1 MSKRGLGLIM
11 KLTRERLNKVLRKYG
26 NDVKSIFEV
35 IDALGK
41 VSISRVDWESLKAY
55 VSREVYSHNLE
66 MMNESDSTLDFWVLD
81 FYDYKTVAYCSFDV
95 VGVSGVPRIR
105 YKLKF
110 EIK

>member
-1 MSKRGLGLIM
+1 M
-11 KLTRERLNKVLRKYG
+11 KLSRERLTKILRRYG
-26 NDVKSIFEV
+26 NNVKSIIEV

-66 MMNESDSTLDFWVLD
+66 MLNESDTNKDFWVLD
-81 FYDYKTVAYCSFDV
+81 FYEYKTVAYISFDV

>member
-1 MSKRGLGLIM
+1 M

-26 NDVKSIFEV
+26 NDVKSIFDV

>member
-1 MSKRGLGLIM
+1 M
-11 KLTRERLNKVLRKYG
+11 KLSRERLNRILRKYG

-66 MMNESDSTLDFWVLD
+66 MMNESDTNMDFWVLD
-81 FYDYKTVAYCSFDV
+81 FYEYKTVTYISFDV

-110 EIK
+110 DIK

>member
-1 MSKRGLGLIM
+1 M

-35 IDALGK
+35 IDALGA
-41 VSISRVDWESLKAY
+41 VSIARTDWESLKAY
-55 VSREVYSHNLE
+55 VSREVYVHNLE
-66 MMNESDSTLDFWVLD
+66 MMNESDTNMDFWVLD
-81 FYDYKTVAYCSFDV
+81 FYEYKTVAYISFDV

-110 EIK
+110 DIK

>member
-1 MSKRGLGLIM
+1 M
-11 KLTRERLNKVLRKYG
+11 KLSRERLTKILRKCG

-41 VSISRVDWESLKAY
+41 VSITRVDWESLKAY

-66 MMNESDSTLDFWVLD
+66 MMNESDTNMDFWVLD
-81 FYDYKTVAYCSFDV
+81 FYEYKTVAYISFDV

-110 EIK
+110 DIK

>member
-1 MSKRGLGLIM
+1 M
-11 KLTRERLNKVLRKYG
+11 KLSRERLNRILKKYG

-41 VSISRVDWESLKAY
+41 VSITRVDWESLRAY

-66 MMNESDSTLDFWVLD
+66 MMNESDTNMDFWVLD
-81 FYDYKTVAYCSFDV
+81 FYEYKTVTYISFDI
-95 VGVSGVPRIR
+95 VGVSGVPRTR

-110 EIK
+110 DIK

>member
-41 VSISRVDWESLKAY
+41 VSITRVDWESLRAF

-66 MMNESDSTLDFWVLD
+66 MMNESDTNMDFWVLD
-81 FYDYKTVAYCSFDV
+81 FYEYKTVA
-95 VGVSGVPRIR
+95 GVPRIR

>member
-1 MSKRGLGLIM
+1 MNLS
-11 KLTRERLNKVLRKYG
+11 RERLNKVLRKYG

-41 VSISRVDWESLKAY
+41 VSIAQVDWESLKAY

-66 MMNESDSTLDFWVLD
+66 MMNESATNMDFWVLD
-81 FYDYKTVAYCSFDV
+81 FYEYKTVAYISFDA

-110 EIK
+110 DIK

>member
-1 MSKRGLGLIM
+1 M

-110 EIK
+110 ETK

>member
-1 MSKRGLGLIM
+1 MGVSLIM
-11 KLTRERLNKVLRKYG
+11 KLSRERLNRILRQYG
-26 NDVKSIFEV
+26 NDVKSILEV

-55 VSREVYSHNLE
+55 VSREVYLHNME
-66 MMNESDSTLDFWVLD
+66 MMNESDSTMDFWVLD

-105 YKLKF
+105 YK
-110 EIK
+110 IKVNIK

>member
-1 MSKRGLGLIM
+1 M
-11 KLTRERLNKVLRKYG
+11 KLSRERLTKILRRYG
-26 NDVKSIFEV
+26 NNVKSIIEV

-66 MMNESDSTLDFWVLD
+66 MMNESDTNKDFWVLD
-81 FYDYKTVAYCSFDV
+81 FYEYKTVAYISFDV

-105 YKLKF
+105 YKIKVNLK
-110 EIK
+110 

>member
-1 MSKRGLGLIM
+1 M
-11 KLTRERLNKVLRKYG
+11 KLSRERLTKILRRYG
-26 NDVKSIFEV
+26 SNVKSIIEV

-66 MMNESDSTLDFWVLD
+66 MMNESDTNKDFWVLD
-81 FYDYKTVAYCSFDV
+81 FYEYKTVAYISFDV

>member
-1 MSKRGLGLIM
+1 M

-41 VSISRVDWESLKAY
+41 VSITRVDWESLKAY
-55 VSREVYSHNLE
+55 VSREVYVHNLE
-66 MMNESDSTLDFWVLD
+66 MMNESDTDMDFWVLD
-81 FYDYKTVAYCSFDV
+81 FYEYKTVAYISFDV

-110 EIK
+110 DIK

>member
-1 MSKRGLGLIM
+1 M
-11 KLTRERLNKVLRKYG
+11 KLSRERLNKVLRKYG

-41 VSISRVDWESLKAY
+41 VSITRVDWEGLKAW

-66 MMNESDSTLDFWVLD
+66 MMNESDTNMDFWVLD
-81 FYDYKTVAYCSFDV
+81 FYEYKTVSYISFDA

-110 EIK
+110 DIK

>member
-1 MSKRGLGLIM
+1 M

-35 IDALGK
+35 IDALGT
-41 VSISRVDWESLKAY
+41 VSIARTDWESLKAY

-66 MMNESDSTLDFWVLD
+66 MMNESDTDMDFWVLD

-105 YKLKF
+105 YK
-110 EIK
+110 IKVDIK

>member
-1 MSKRGLGLIM
+1 M

-35 IDALGK
+35 IDALGV
-41 VSISRVDWESLKAY
+41 VSIARTDWESLKAW

-66 MMNESDSTLDFWVLD
+66 MVNESDTNMDFWVLD
-81 FYDYKTVAYCSFDV
+81 FYEYKTVAYISFDV

-110 EIK
+110 DIK

>member
-1 MSKRGLGLIM
+1 M
-11 KLTRERLNKVLRKYG
+11 KLSRERLNRILRKYG

-41 VSISRVDWESLKAY
+41 VSITRVDWESLKAY

-66 MMNESDSTLDFWVLD
+66 MMNESDTNMDFWVLD
-81 FYDYKTVAYCSFDV
+81 FYEYKTVAYISFDV

-110 EIK
+110 DIK

>member
-1 MSKRGLGLIM
+1 M
-11 KLTRERLNKVLRKYG
+11 KLSRDRLNKVLRKYG

-35 IDALGK
+35 IDALGE
-41 VSISRVDWESLKAY
+41 VSISRVDWVSFKAY

-66 MMNESDSTLDFWVLD
+66 MMNESDTDMDFWVLD

-105 YKLKF
+105 YK
-110 EIK
+110 IKVDIK